1 MVRRHRRTCRC
12 GSSELTPTIT
22 VDTGV
27 LDGAGDS
34 TIGAA
39 ATFIKAVQAALGALG
54 GTGGMTGTDPAGM
67 VVGEHYDNAASST
80 VVAIVDSTNGTSRIG
95 DLLKMSAYNYAIA
108 NHYSAIKPSG
118 GPPTKPTAK
127 KPFSSHV
134 PAKGEGSLSSA
145 PFGWGLIQSII
156 GMVWPNGDPGKMRAA
171 AAAWTSL
178 SNAASTFDAA
188 LVGPET
194 QAKGQEIPEQ
204 ASIANAFSDASSSVT
219 SLSKTASSIAGQLNA
234 YAQHVDDAHQH
245 LRQLIQDALR
255 LATPAGVL
263 QEVWSV
269 VTDEE
274 DQLRKIAHEAEQVL
288 DDLKTEADAVG
299 TLLQPLVQEAEQ
311 AGKAMLNWAGA
322 ALQDAA
328 DVGQAIAA
336 DLLNSAATHGN
347 AALHNPL
354 DALGMIGGAA
364 LMAGGAGIEVPG
376 IALDATGVG
385 ALVGVPVN
393 VAGAAMMAGGATMAG
408 AGALDLSHEAA
419 QQPVTIMHTQ
429 VRDARGRYQG
439 YDQPSADKEAEGI
452 ELWGDTNPDRTVVPN
467 TRVAQFPEGTGPTK
481 PDGTPRIRKFDGY
494 ELPKEPTPGPDGYVE
509 GKGIEVKSGTAG
521 PSENQRGFD
530 PHVSAGTPAYGTAV
544 LPDGSVV
551 PVKIIGVE
559 EVRVP

>member
-12 GSSELTPTIT
+12 GSNELTPTIT

-54 GTGGMTGTDPAGM
+54 GAGGMTGTDPAGL

-118 GPPTKPTAK
+118 GPPTKPTAT

-134 PAKGEGSLSSA
+134 PPKGEGSLSSA

-204 ASIANAFSDASSSVT
+204 ASIATAFSDATNSVT
-219 SLSKTASSIAGQLNA
+219 GLGRTASSIAGQLNA

-245 LRQLIQDALR
+245 LRQLIQDALH

-269 VTDEE
+269 VTDKE

-288 DDLKTEADAVG
+288 HDLKTEADAVG
-299 TLLQPLVQEAEQ
+299 TLLQPLVQQAEQ

-328 DVGQAIAA
+328 DIGQAIAA
-336 DLLNSAATHGN
+336 DVLNSAATYGN

-376 IALDATGVG
+376 VVLDATGVG
-385 ALVGVPVN
+385 AFVGVPVN

-408 AGALDLSHEAA
+408 AGALDLSHAA
-419 QQPVTIMHTQ
+419 EQQPVTVFHAHTGRPGEGIDRGDG
-429 VRDARGRYQG
+429 RDPYGHITGRGGGG
-439 YDQPSADKEAEGI
+439 YGRQREAEGI
-452 ELWGDTNPDRTVVPN
+452 EKYKQANEGRWVTTEQRKATVEGAPN
-467 TRVAQFPEGTGPTK
+467 GRFYDGLAKK
-481 PDGTPRIRKFDGY
+481 PDGTY
-494 ELPKEPTPGPDGYVE
+494 E
-509 GKGIEVKSGTAG
+509 GIEVKSGTAG
-521 PSENQRGFD
+521 LTKPQESFD
-530 PHVSAGTPAYGTAV
+530 GKVGYNNPGYVTITNDQGEVETVQVTSTRVETVPA
-544 LPDGSVV
+544 
-551 PVKIIGVE
+551 E
-559 EVRVP
+559 